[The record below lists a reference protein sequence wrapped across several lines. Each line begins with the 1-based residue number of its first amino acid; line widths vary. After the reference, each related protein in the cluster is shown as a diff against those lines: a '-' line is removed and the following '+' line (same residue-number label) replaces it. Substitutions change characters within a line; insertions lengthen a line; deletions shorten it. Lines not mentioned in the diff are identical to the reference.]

1 MQVPAQLSP
10 SSIGSFRTCPLAWR
24 LDYIERLER
33 VPSLDASI
41 GTFVHSVAEALCRL
55 PSHRRTIE
63 EARAAATAA
72 WAVHVE
78 DDEWRSLSVPPARV
92 PQIKWR
98 AWRAVQRWFVLEDP
112 GAVRV
117 AGTERWVHGTVGG
130 IAMRG
135 IVDRLDVDP
144 RTGGF
149 VVTDY
154 KTGKMPT
161 SAYQDE
167 RLFGVW
173 VSAHLVAQEDG
184 SRPVTKV
191 RHLYL
196 GERPGEVVRDVTPD
210 ALAAT
215 AEVVASTHQE
225 MLQACATGEFETRE
239 SVLCGWCSFKASCPA
254 FGGDLL
260 ALLATG
266 PRRVD
271 RRKPVDENQQVLDMG
286 GAGEASSGPLHADGP
301 PLVGSPSG
309 APLAGSPAALLGLAP
324 AAG

>member
-1 MQVPAQLSP
+1 MQVPPQLSP
-10 SSIGSFRTCPLAWR
+10 SSISSFRTCPLAWR
-24 LDYIERLER
+24 LDYVERLER
-33 VPSLDASI
+33 TPSLDANI
-41 GTFVHSVAEALCRL
+41 GTFVHSVAEALCGL
-55 PSHRRTIE
+55 PASRRTLD

-72 WAVHVE
+72 WAHHVE
-78 DDEWRSLSVPPARV
+78 DEEWQALQIPADRI
-92 PQIKWR
+92 PQVKWR
-98 AWRAVQRWFVLEDP
+98 AWRAVQRWFRLEDP
-112 GAVRV
+112 GAVTV
-117 AGTERWVHGTVGG
+117 AGCELWVHGEVGG
-130 IAMRG
+130 VAMRG
-135 IVDRLDVDP
+135 IVDRLDVDDA
-144 RTGGF
+144 TGGF

-154 KTGKMPT
+154 KTGKMPM
-161 SAYQDE
+161 SSYQEE

-173 VSAHLVAQEDG
+173 VYAHLVADEHRA
-184 SRPVTKV
+184 RPVTKV

-225 MLQACATGEFETRE
+225 MLQACATGQFETRE

-286 GAGEASSGPLHADGP
+286 GAGEASPGPLPADGP
-301 PLVGSPSG
+301 PLVGSPAG
-309 APLAGSPAALLGLAP
+309 APLAGSSAALLGLAP

>member
-24 LDYIERLER
+24 LDHIERLER

-173 VSAHLVAQEDG
+173 VYAHLVAQEDG
-184 SRPVTKV
+184 SRPVTRV

-196 GERPGEVVRDVTPD
+196 GERPGEVVRDVTAE
-210 ALAAT
+210 ALSTAAD
-215 AEVVASTHQE
+215 VVTTTHGE
-225 MLQACATGEFETRE
+225 MVEACATGRFETRE
-239 SVLCGWCSFKASCPA
+239 GPLCDWCSFKSSCPA
-254 FGGDLL
+254 FGGDLQ

-266 PRRVD
+266 RR
-271 RRKPVDENQQVLDMG
+271 RPKP
-286 GAGEASSGPLHADGP
+286 
-301 PLVGSPSG
+301 
-309 APLAGSPAALLGLAP
+309 SPAVDDDQQTLDEALGLVAAAP
-324 AAG
+324 

>member
-24 LDYIERLER
+24 LDHIERLER

-144 RTGGF
+144 RTGGV

-173 VSAHLVAQEDG
+173 VYAHLVAQEDG
-184 SRPVTKV
+184 SRPVTRV

-196 GERPGEVVRDVTPD
+196 GERPGEVVRDVTAE
-210 ALAAT
+210 ALSTAAD
-215 AEVVASTHQE
+215 VVTTTHGE
-225 MLQACATGEFETRE
+225 MVEACATGRFETRE
-239 SVLCGWCSFKASCPA
+239 GPLCDWCSFKSSCPA
-254 FGGDLL
+254 FGGDLQ

-266 PRRVD
+266 RR
-271 RRKPVDENQQVLDMG
+271 RPKP
-286 GAGEASSGPLHADGP
+286 
-301 PLVGSPSG
+301 
-309 APLAGSPAALLGLAP
+309 SPAVDDDQQTLDEALGLVAAAP
-324 AAG
+324 

>member
-55 PSHRRTIE
+55 PSHRRTID

-78 DDEWRSLSVPPARV
+78 DEEWRSLSVPPARV
-92 PQIKWR
+92 PAVKWR

-161 SAYQDE
+161 TAYQDE

-173 VSAHLVAQEDG
+173 VYAHLVAQEDG
-184 SRPVTKV
+184 SRPVTRV

-196 GERPGEVVRDVTPD
+196 GERPGEVVREV
-210 ALAAT
+210 T
-215 AEVVASTHQE
+215 AEALDTAADVVTTTHGE
-225 MLQACATGEFETRE
+225 MVEACATGRFETRE
-239 SVLCGWCSFKASCPA
+239 GPLCDWCSFRSSCPA
-254 FGGDLL
+254 VGGDLP

-266 PRRVD
+266 RR
-271 RRKPVDENQQVLDMG
+271 RPKPT
-286 GAGEASSGPLHADGP
+286 P
-301 PLVGSPSG
+301 PLDEDQQTLDE
-309 APLAGSPAALLGLAP
+309 ALGLVATAP
-324 AAG
+324 

>member
-24 LDYIERLER
+24 LDYLERLER
-33 VPSLDASI
+33 VPSLDANI
-41 GTFVHSVAEALCRL
+41 GTFVHSVAEALCSL
-55 PSHRRTIE
+55 PSHRRTID
-63 EARAAATAA
+63 EARTAATAA
-72 WAVHVE
+72 WALHVE
-78 DDEWRSLSVPPARV
+78 DEEWRSLQVAPARV
-92 PQIKWR
+92 PQVKWR

-117 AGTERWVHGTVGG
+117 AGTERWVHGEVGG

-154 KTGKMPT
+154 KTGKMPG

-173 VSAHLVAQEDG
+173 VYAHLVAQEDA
-184 SRPVTKV
+184 SRPVTRV

-196 GERPGEVVRDVTPD
+196 GERPGEVVRDVTSD
-210 ALAAT
+210 ALATT
-215 AEVVASTHQE
+215 AEVVTATHRE
-225 MLQACATGEFETRE
+225 MTEACATGVFETRE
-239 SVLCGWCSFKASCPA
+239 GPLCDWCSFKASCPA
-254 FGGDLL
+254 FGGDLQ

-266 PRRVD
+266 RR
-271 RRKPVDENQQVLDMG
+271 RAAPAKPVDEDQQTLD
-286 GAGEASSGPLHADGP
+286 EALG
-301 PLVGSPSG
+301 LVGT
-309 APLAGSPAALLGLAP
+309 AG
-324 AAG
+324 

>member
-24 LDYIERLER
+24 LDYLERLER

-41 GTFVHSVAEALCRL
+41 GTFVHSVAEALCCL
-55 PSHRRTIE
+55 PAHRRTID
-63 EARAAATAA
+63 EARSAATAA
-72 WAVHVE
+72 WARHVA
-78 DDEWRSLSVPPARV
+78 DEEWQSLRIAAARV
-92 PQIKWR
+92 PEVKWR

-112 GAVRV
+112 GAVQV
-117 AGTERWVHGTVGG
+117 AGTERWVHGEVGG

-149 VVTDY
+149 VVPDY

-161 SAYQDE
+161 TAYQEE

-173 VSAHLVAQEDG
+173 VYAHLVAQEDA
-184 SRPVTKV
+184 SRPVTRV

-196 GERPGEVVRDVTPD
+196 GERPGEVVREVTVE
-210 ALAAT
+210 ALATT
-215 AEVVASTHQE
+215 AEVVISTHRE
-225 MLQACATGEFETRE
+225 MAEACATGAFETRE
-239 SVLCGWCSFKASCPA
+239 GPLCDWCSFKSSCPA
-254 FGGDLL
+254 FGGDLQ

-266 PRRVD
+266 RR
-271 RRKPVDENQQVLDMG
+271 RIPPARPVDEHQQTLD
-286 GAGEASSGPLHADGP
+286 AE
-301 PLVGSPSG
+301 
-309 APLAGSPAALLGLAP
+309 LGLVAT
-324 AAG
+324 GG